1 MIGFQIEIIAIA
13 LLVAV
18 TCALP
23 GVFLVLR
30 KMSMISDA
38 ISHAILPGIA
48 IGFIIT
54 QSINSPLLILLAALM
69 GVVTVALTEALSS
82 TKLVKEDAA
91 TGLVFPALFS
101 IGVIIITR
109 HAANVHIDT
118 DTVLLGEIA
127 FAPFNRITIS
137 GVDIGPKSLWVMGA
151 ILALNLLFISFFY
164 KELKISTFD
173 SSLAASFGFVPV
185 ALNYALMSIVSVTI
199 VGAFDAVGV
208 ILVIAL
214 MIAPAATAYILTDKL
229 KTMILLSMLLGAMAA
244 LSGYFIARLLDASI
258 AGVMATMCGVIFLMA
273 YLFAPGRG
281 LIANLNRKSRQK
293 IEFAQM
299 TLAMHIFNHSGKD
312 DNIEERM
319 ISKLDEHLGWEHL
332 FIQNIVKRSV
342 KSGLILV
349 NEGIIS
355 LTSKGSSFVEAANM
369 LLNSGAHTGFATLR
383 SEFIVFTDS

>member
-1 MIGFQIEIIAIA
+1 MIGFQVEIIAIA

-101 IGVIIITR
+101 IGVIVITR

-127 FAPFNRITIS
+127 FAPFNRMIIN

-151 ILALNLLFISFFY
+151 ILALNLLFVSFFY

-173 SSLAASFGFVPV
+173 SSLAASFGFAPV

-229 KTMILLSMLLGAMAA
+229 KTMIILSMVFGGIAA
-244 LSGYFIARLLDASI
+244 LSGYFIARTLDASI
-258 AGVMATMCGVIFLMA
+258 AGVMATMCGVIFLLA
-273 YLFAPGRG
+273 YLLAPGRG
-281 LIANLNRKSRQK
+281 LIANLSRKSRQK

-299 TLAMHIFNHSGKD
+299 TLAMHIFNHSSVD
-312 DNIEERM
+312 DDIEERM
-319 ISKLDEHLGWEHL
+319 ISKLDEHLGWEQQ
-332 FIQNIVKRSV
+332 FIKKIVKRSV

-355 LTSKGSSFVEAANM
+355 LTSKGGSFVEAANM
-369 LLNSGAHTGFATLR
+369 LLNSRAHPGFATLR
-383 SEFIVFTDS
+383 NEFIVFTDS